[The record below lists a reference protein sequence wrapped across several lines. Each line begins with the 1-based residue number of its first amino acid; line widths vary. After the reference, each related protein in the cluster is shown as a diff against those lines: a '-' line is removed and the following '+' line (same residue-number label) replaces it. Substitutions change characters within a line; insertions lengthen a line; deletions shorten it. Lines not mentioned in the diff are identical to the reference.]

1 MCIKITCDVKERA
14 NGKLL
19 YDTESSVTTW
29 RGGRAVQEGGDIG
42 ILMVESHCCMAETNT
57 TL

>member
-29 RGGRAVQEGGDIG
+29 RGGRAVQEGGAKCQAG
-42 ILMVESHCCMAETNT
+42 FEPLAYP
-57 TL
+57 